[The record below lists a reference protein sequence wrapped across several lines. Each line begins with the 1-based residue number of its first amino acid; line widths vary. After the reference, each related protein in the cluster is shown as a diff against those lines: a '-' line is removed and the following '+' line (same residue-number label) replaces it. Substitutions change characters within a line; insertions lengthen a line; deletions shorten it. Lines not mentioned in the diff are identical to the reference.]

1 MILARLPALLLLP
14 ALVPGALLAQSAGQG
29 APPAVFG
36 YADFTAQAGVEQ
48 KFLAVPDAK
57 MAGLHLKTL
66 TAVPHLASTPEDRK
80 TADYVA
86 QKFRE
91 AGLETEIVPYR
102 VLMNQPKAVLVEAYD
117 GGGKLLVKGPT
128 REHVQGD
135 PYQDDPR
142 VVMPFNGSSGSGDVT
157 GEVVYANYGRLE
169 DFDQLAAQHIDL
181 HGKIVIARYGA
192 NFRGVKV
199 YLAEQRG
206 AAGVL
211 IYSDP
216 QDDGYFKGDAYPDG
230 PWRPETGV
238 QRGSVQYLFKYPG
251 DPETPGVASTLD
263 LPDSTRIPVDKS
275 GNQPR
280 IISIPI
286 SYHDASP
293 ILQAL
298 KGPGVPQGWQGAL
311 PFRYHLGPGGVKV
324 HLVSQQDYQRRIIW
338 DVIGKIRGSEYPD
351 EWVLAG
357 NHRDAWVYGAV
368 DPSSGTAAML
378 EAVHG
383 IGALIRGGWRPKRTI
398 VFCSWDGEEEG
409 LIGSTEWVEEHGKI
423 LERADAYFNVDVGVS
438 GPDFS
443 AAAVPSLKQFVRE
456 LTRSVPSPL
465 GGSVYDQWKKSHA
478 SDDEHRASNAPPEPG
493 EEVYVGELGSGSDYT
508 PFLQHAGV
516 PSTDIGS
523 GGSYGVYHSVF
534 DNFAWYT
541 LNADPHFL
549 YLQQMA
555 RVFGLEALR
564 MADADVLPYDY
575 VAYAREISAYIDAA
589 KHKASAPGEAPPQ
602 NFAPAPELPPRW
614 RPTNPA
620 DLPAVKGSPAPN
632 SPEGW
637 RATNGRLKA
646 LDFAPVQ
653 AAAARL
659 AAAAQS
665 VHAQQLAR
673 SGDVA
678 KLNLALRQ
686 AETAFTSDAGLPN
699 RPWYRHTIY
708 APGEFTGYAA
718 VVIPGVNEALDAR
731 DPARAAQQLTVLAQA
746 LARAAQALESAR

>member
-1 MILARLPALLLLP
+1 MIPRKPLASLLLL
-14 ALVPGALLAQSAGQG
+14 ALVPLAFIPRPLPAQTAAQAAPQF
-29 APPAVFG
+29 APPVVFG
-36 YADFTAQAGVEQ
+36 YSDFTAEAKIEE

-57 MAGLHLKTL
+57 LAGQHLKTL
-66 TAVPHLASTPEDRK
+66 TAEPHLASTPEDHK
-80 TADYVA
+80 TAEYVA
-86 QKFRE
+86 QKFRL
-91 AGLETEIVPYR
+91 AGLDTEIVPYR
-102 VLMNQPKAVLVEAYD
+102 VLMNQPKVVRVEAYD
-117 GGGKLLVKGPT
+117 PSGKLLMTGPT
-128 REHVQGD
+128 REHVEGD

-157 GEVVYANYGRLE
+157 GDAVYANYGRLE

-181 HGKIVIARYGA
+181 HGKIVLVRYGS

-199 YLAEQRG
+199 YIAEQRG

-216 QDDGYFKGDAYPDG
+216 QDDGYYKGDAYPMG

-238 QRGSVQYLFKYPG
+238 QRGSVQYIFKYSG

-263 LPDSTRIPVDKS
+263 LPDSARIPADKS
-275 GNQPR
+275 GNQPH

-311 PFRYHLGPGGVKV
+311 PFRYHLGQVGGQGGVKV

-338 DVIGKIRGSEYPD
+338 DVIGTIKGSEYPD
-351 EWVLAG
+351 DWVVAG

-378 EAVHG
+378 ESVHG
-383 IGALIRGGWRPKRTI
+383 IGVLLRQGWRPKRTI
-398 VFCSWDGEEEG
+398 VFCSWDAEEEG
-409 LIGSTEWVEEHGKI
+409 LIGSTEWVEQHAKT
-423 LERADAYFNVDVGVS
+423 LERAVAYFNMDVGVS

-443 AAAVPSLKQFVRE
+443 ASAVPSLKQFIRE

-465 GGSVYDQWKKSHA
+465 GATVPGQTVYDQWKNTRPSGN
-478 SDDEHRASNAPPEPG
+478 EHRGSNAPPESG
-493 EEVYVGELGSGSDYT
+493 QEALVGDLGSGSDFT
-508 PFLQHAGV
+508 PFLQHVGV

-523 GGSYGVYHSVF
+523 GGPYGVYHSVF

-541 LNADPHFL
+541 QNADPKFV
-549 YLQQMA
+549 YLQEMA
-555 RVFGLEALR
+555 RVFGLEAMR

-575 VAYAREISAYIDAA
+575 ATYAREIDSYIAAA
-589 KHKASAPGEAPPQ
+589 KRKA
-602 NFAPAPELPPRW
+602 
-614 RPTNPA
+614 A
-620 DLPAVKGSPAPN
+620 DAHLGS
-632 SPEGW
+632 
-637 RATNGRLKA
+637 
-646 LDFAPVQ
+646 LDFAPAQ

-659 AAAAQS
+659 AAAAQKA
-665 VHAQQLAR
+665 HTLQLAP
-673 SGDVA
+673 SGDLA

-686 AETAFTSDAGLPN
+686 TETALISDAGLPN

-718 VVIPGVNEALDAR
+718 VVIPGVNEAIDAK
-731 DPARAAQQLTVLAQA
+731 DSNRAAQQLGVLTQA
-746 LARAAQALESAR
+746 LDRAARTLENGL

>member
-1 MILARLPALLLLP
+1 MMVRKPLAFLLP
-14 ALVPGALLAQSAGQG
+14 LALVPVVLVPLLAPAQSA
-29 APPAVFG
+29 APSPVFG
-36 YADFTAQAGVEQ
+36 YGDFTTQARIEE

-57 MAGLHLKTL
+57 LAGQHLRTL
-66 TAVPHLASTPEDRK
+66 TAEPHLASTPEDRK
-80 TADYVA
+80 TAEYVA
-86 QKFRE
+86 QKFRA

-102 VLMNQPKAVLVEAYD
+102 VLLNQPKVVRVEAYD
-117 GGGKLLVKGPT
+117 PSGKLLMSGPA
-128 REHVQGD
+128 REHVEGD

-157 GEVVYANYGRLE
+157 GEAVYVNYCRLE

-181 HGKIVIARYGA
+181 HGKIVVCRYGA

-199 YLAEQRG
+199 YIAELRG

-211 IYSDP
+211 LYSDP
-216 QDDGYFKGDAYPDG
+216 QDDGYYKGDAYPIG

-238 QRGSVQYLFKYPG
+238 QRGSVQYLIKYPG

-263 LPDSTRIPVDKS
+263 LPDSARLPNEKT

-280 IISIPI
+280 IISIPL

-338 DVIGKIRGSEYPD
+338 DVIGKIKGAPYPD
-351 EWVLAG
+351 EWVVTG

-383 IGALIRGGWRPKRTI
+383 IGALLRQGWRPKRTML
-398 VFCSWDGEEEG
+398 FCSWDAEEEG
-409 LIGSTEWVEEHGKI
+409 LIGSTEWVEQHAQT
-423 LERADAYFNVDVGVS
+423 LERAVAYFNVDVAVS

-443 AAAVPSLKQFVRE
+443 AAAVPSLKEFVRE

-465 GGSVYDQWKKSHA
+465 GGTVYERWRMTHPGVS
-478 SDDEHRASNAPPEPG
+478 ERRPSNAPPIPG
-493 EEVYVGELGSGSDYT
+493 EEVHVGDLGSGSDFT
-508 PFLQHAGV
+508 PFLQHVGV

-523 GGSYGVYHSVF
+523 TGPYGVYHSVF
-534 DNFAWYT
+534 DNYAWFT
-541 LNADPHFL
+541 QNADPHFV
-549 YLQQMA
+549 YLQEMA
-555 RVFGLEALR
+555 RILGLESLR
-564 MADADVLPYDY
+564 MADSDVLPYDY
-575 VAYAREISAYIDAA
+575 VTYAREISLYIDAA
-589 KHKASAPGEAPPQ
+589 KRKA
-602 NFAPAPELPPRW
+602 
-614 RPTNPA
+614 A
-620 DLPAVKGSPAPN
+620 DA
-632 SPEGW
+632 
-637 RATNGRLKA
+637 RLSS
-646 LDFAPVQ
+646 LDFAPAQ

-659 AAAAQS
+659 AAAAQKARS
-665 VHAQQLAR
+665 LQLAPA
-673 SGDVA
+673 GDLA
-678 KLNLALRQ
+678 KLNLILRQ
-686 AETAFTSDAGLPN
+686 TETALINDAGLPN

-718 VVIPGVNEALDAR
+718 VVIPGVNEAIDAK
-731 DPARAAQQLTVLAQA
+731 DSTRAAQQLAVLAQA
-746 LARAAQALESAR
+746 LERAAQTLDSAR